1 MTAASQPSDWPPGAW
16 NETVERPAIGVT
28 RWGGSLALA
37 LGAHAAAAL
46 AVVAWHVP
54 LTPLAADPPAVL
66 LELAPLPVA
75 PPEPTPVAEVPPAP
89 PPPEPVV
96 EPPPEPT
103 PPDPVVEP
111 PPPPVPVVE
120 PPPPPEPPPPEPP
133 PVVEPEVVLP
143 KPPPDPPKPKPEP
156 KKETP
161 KPQPEKPKPEKPK
174 PPRPTAPTT
183 PTAAPPVAAPA
194 PVAAAPA
201 PSMAPARVSPSW
213 QGRVLSHLERYKRY
227 PRAAQARR
235 QEGVAQVRFTIDR
248 EGRVLTV
255 KLDRSAGHELLDEET
270 LEMVRRASPLP
281 PPPDEMTQER
291 VELVVPVQFFL
302 K

>member
-1 MTAASQPSDWPPGAW
+1 MSVTSHPGAW
-16 NETVERPAIGVT
+16 EPGAWSDATEPTRGGGV

-54 LTPLAADPPAVL
+54 LTPLAADPPAIL

-75 PPEPTPVAEVPPAP
+75 PPEPTPAMELPPQP

-96 EPPPEPT
+96 EPPP
-103 PPDPVVEP
+103 PDPIVEP
-111 PPPPVPVVE
+111 PPPEPPPPEPVVE
-120 PPPPPEPPPPEPP
+120 PPPPPEPP

-156 KKETP
+156 KKEP
-161 KPQPEKPKPEKPK
+161 PKPEKPK
-174 PPRPTAPTT
+174 ADKPKPRPVSTVP
-183 PTAAPPVAAPA
+183 PTAVPVAAPAPAPA

-201 PSMAPARVSPSW
+201 PAAAPSRAVPSW
-213 QGRVLSHLERYKRY
+213 QGRVLSHLERHKRY

-248 EGRVLTV
+248 EGRVLAV
-255 KLDRSAGHELLDEET
+255 KLDRSAGHDLLDEET

-291 VELVVPVQFFL
+291 IELVVPVQFFL

>member
-46 AVVAWHVP
+46 AVVAWHAP

-75 PPEPTPVAEVPPAP
+75 PPEPTPIAEAPPAP

-96 EPPPEPT
+96 EPPPEPP

-111 PPPPVPVVE
+111 PPPPDPVV
-120 PPPPPEPPPPEPP
+120 EPPPPEPP
-133 PVVEPEVVLP
+133 PVVEPEVALP
-143 KPPPDPPKPKPEP
+143 KPPPDQPKPKPE
-156 KKETP
+156 TP
-161 KPQPEKPKPEKPK
+161 KPETAKPKPEKAKPAKPK
-174 PPRPTAPTT
+174 PPRPVAAAQPTQ
-183 PTAAPPVAAPA
+183 PTAPPVAAPA

-201 PSMAPARVSPSW
+201 PSTAPSRVSPSW

-248 EGRVLTV
+248 EGRVLAAS
-255 KLDRSAGHELLDEET
+255 LDSSAGHTLLDEET

-281 PPPDEMTQER
+281 PPPGEMTQER
-291 VELVVPVQFFL
+291 IELVVPVQFFL

>member
-1 MTAASQPSDWPPGAW
+1 MTAASQPSDWRSDAW
-16 NETVERPAIGVT
+16 NEAGERPVIGAA

-46 AVVAWHVP
+46 AMVAWHVP

-75 PPEPTPVAEVPPAP
+75 PPEPTPTVEIPPAP
-89 PPPEPVV
+89 PPPAPVV
-96 EPPPEPT
+96 EPPPEPE

-111 PPPPVPVVE
+111 PRTPDPVVE
-120 PPPPPEPPPPEPP
+120 PPPPPEPP

-156 KKETP
+156 KAEAP
-161 KPQPEKPKPEKPK
+161 KPKPERLKPQKPK
-174 PPRPTAPTT
+174 PPRTAAPPPS

-194 PVAAAPA
+194 PAAPA
-201 PSMAPARVSPSW
+201 PSTAPARVSPSW

-235 QEGVAQVRFTIDR
+235 QEGVAQVRFIIDR
-248 EGRVLTV
+248 EGRVLSV
-255 KLDRSAGHELLDEET
+255 KLDRSAGHEVLDEET

-291 VELVVPVQFFL
+291 IELVVPVQFFL